1 MGKII
6 LARTHKV
13 RAFVGMKEIVKK
25 RRCLSHKKYV
35 TRRMAELSNEILQD
49 AIETGTVNLK
59 ARQQLLKYK
68 EYLNNL

>member
-1 MGKII
+1 M
-6 LARTHKV
+6 
-13 RAFVGMKEIVKK
+13 RAFVGMKEIIKK
-25 RRCLSHKKYV
+25 RRCLSHKRYV
-35 TRRMAELSNEILQD
+35 ARRMAELSNELLQE

>member
-1 MGKII
+1 
-6 LARTHKV
+6 
-13 RAFVGMKEIVKK
+13 
-25 RRCLSHKKYV
+25 
-35 TRRMAELSNEILQD
+35 MAELSNEILQD